1 VSGDARGPGVR
12 AFAADL
18 VRMMPGRLAA
28 AVALS
33 LVVSATEAASVVI
46 LIQLLSIVGIQ
57 VPEGSVGRLG
67 GVVRGAFAAVG
78 ARPTLAA
85 VLLVYVVVVSLQAA
99 VQRAQSQVS
108 YRVEL
113 EVSLHLRRRLYAA
126 IAGARWL
133 YFTRIRSSDLLQAL
147 TGESDR
153 AGHAAAYLLSMVV
166 HSLVG
171 LVYLLLALRISP
183 IASLVALLCGGLLLL
198 VLRQKNRLARAAGQ
212 GLSVANA
219 EVTAAASEH
228 LQSMKVVKSYGAEA
242 RNVELFGRMAQ
253 DTLGMHLR
261 AGRAYADARAL
272 FTAGSVALLGL
283 VTWIAVEAV
292 GLAGSTALLLIFMFS
307 RLVPR
312 LSNIQSLYQYVQ
324 HDLPA
329 YANVL
334 RRTAALEAERE
345 AASGAPGVHVLREG
359 VRFEGVTFGY
369 LDDRDAVRG
378 LTMDV
383 DARRTTAV
391 VGPSGAGK
399 TTVADL
405 VMGLALPREG
415 RVAVDGR
422 VLEESWMRGWREGI
436 GYVSQDTVLFHDT
449 VLANL
454 RWARPEATDDELWE
468 ALRAA
473 AASAFVRALPQGLD
487 TVIGDRGVRLS
498 GGERQRLALARALL
512 RRPALLILDEATS
525 ALDTENE
532 RRIRDAIRALQGKTT
547 ILLITHRL
555 SSVRDADVIHV
566 MEAGR
571 LVESGDWAA
580 LMAREGRFR
589 ELWRSQEADEPAEA
603 PAPAD

>member
-1 VSGDARGPGVR
+1 MSGGLR

-18 VRMMPGRLAA
+18 ARMMPRRLAT
-28 AVALS
+28 AVALT
-33 LVVSATEAASVVI
+33 LVVTAAEAASVLI
-46 LIQLLSIVGIQ
+46 LLQLLAIVGIQ
-57 VPEGSVGRLG
+57 VPSGSVGGLG
-67 GVVRGAFAAVG
+67 GAVRGVLAKVG
-78 ARPTLAA
+78 VEPTLAA
-85 VLLVYVVVVSLQAA
+85 VLLLYVATVSFQAL

-108 YRVEL
+108 LRVEL
-113 EVSLHLRRRLYAA
+113 EVSLILRRRLYSA

-147 TGESDR
+147 TGECDR
-153 AGHAAAYLLSMVV
+153 AGHAASYLLSMVV

-183 IASLVALLCGGLLLL
+183 AASGVAMACGGILLLA
-198 VLRQKNRLARAAGQ
+198 LRRQNRVARAAGE
-212 GLSVANA
+212 GLSAATA

-242 RNVELFGRMAQ
+242 RNVAHFGRMAE
-253 DTLGMHLR
+253 DTLRMHVR
-261 AGRAYADARAL
+261 AGQAYADARAL

-283 VTWIAVEAV
+283 VTWISMEWI
-292 GLAGSTALLLIFMFS
+292 GLAGSTALLLIFTFS

-312 LSNIQSLYQYVQ
+312 LSNLQNLFQYVQ

-345 AASGAPGVHVLREG
+345 AIAPEAPGVHALREG

-369 LDDRDAVRG
+369 LEGRDAVHG
-378 LTMDV
+378 LEMEIE
-383 DARRTTAV
+383 ARRTTAV

-415 RVAVDGR
+415 RVVVDGR
-422 VLEESWMRGWREGI
+422 ALEEGWLRGWREGI
-436 GYVSQDTVLFHDT
+436 GYVAQETLLFHDT

-454 RWARPEATDDELWE
+454 RWARPGATEEEVWE
-468 ALRAA
+468 ALRSAA
-473 AASAFVRALPQGLD
+473 ADAFVRALPQGLE
-487 TVIGDRGVRLS
+487 TVVGDRGVRLS

-532 RRIRDAIRALQGKTT
+532 RRIRDAIGALQGKTT

-571 LVESGDWAA
+571 VVESGDWGT
-580 LMAREGRFR
+580 LMARGGRFR
-589 ELWRSQEADEPAEA
+589 ELWRSQEAGEPAES